1 MGFPSK
7 WLEWTST
14 LLSSVNT
21 KILLNCTPRRRV
33 CHARGLH
40 QGDSLSLLLFILVME
55 PLNTLLRKADHWR
68 MFQPLS
74 RGIPHRAAFYADD
87 LMLFLRSI
95 SQDMTMARQVFSI
108 FEGASGL
115 GCNLSQ
121 SQMELIHCDD
131 EQIQLATS
139 LFPCQVVQFPVRYL
153 GIHLSVKKKTPEI
166 SLPGVGGQVG
176 RSFASV
182 ERKTDAPFG

>member
-1 MGFPSK
+1 
-7 WLEWTST
+7 
-14 LLSSVNT
+14 
-21 KILLNCTPRRRV
+21 
-33 CHARGLH
+33 
-40 QGDSLSLLLFILVME
+40 
-55 PLNTLLRKADHWR
+55 
-68 MFQPLS
+68 
-74 RGIPHRAAFYADD
+74 
-87 LMLFLRSI
+87 
-95 SQDMTMARQVFSI
+95 
-108 FEGASGL
+108 
-115 GCNLSQ
+115 
-121 SQMELIHCDD
+121 MELIHCDD